1 MLKAERELR
10 ENPDAKAEAQP
21 PKVSRPLDLLFNPE
35 LQSLLGQ
42 GAAEVSRSLSPSEFR
57 SVSFGRSETIET
69 AAPELNLALALVLRR
84 RKAGSTLRVCR
95 AFRV

>member
-57 SVSFGRSETIET
+57 SVSFGRSETIENSG
-69 AAPELNLALALVLRR
+69 A
-84 RKAGSTLRVCR
+84 R
-95 AFRV
+95 AQPGIGLGTSKEESR